1 MDSKISS
8 KVSSKKNAKVD
19 KKALVRRVFTD
30 PIYFLAFGFGAGL
43 SPIAPGTMGTI
54 VAIPLYL
61 LLAKL
66 SLFHYFIVVVLGT
79 ILGVIICDDAAR
91 RIGVHDFSGIVWD
104 EIIGYLWMMMG
115 LPLNWIWIIF
125 GFFLFR
131 LFDIWKPWPISW
143 MDREV
148 KGGLGIMVDDLM
160 AAFYARLS
168 IYIIMFG
175 MTILLG
181 YAVGSGER

>member
-1 MDSKISS
+1 MDSNNRD
-8 KVSSKKNAKVD
+8 KVSNKKNTKSD
-19 KKALVRRVFTD
+19 KKKLVRMVFTD

-43 SPIAPGTMGTI
+43 SPIAPGTMGTL

-61 LLAKL
+61 LMVHL
-66 SLFHYFIVVVLGT
+66 SLFHYVVVVVLGT

-104 EIIGYLWMMMG
+104 EIIGYLWLMMG
-115 LPLNWIWIIF
+115 LPLSWICIIP

-131 LFDIWKPWPISW
+131 LFDIWKPWPIGW
-143 MDREV
+143 LDRQV

-168 IYIIMFG
+168 FY
-175 MTILLG
+175 ILLYVIHILLVYVFG
-181 YAVGSGER
+181 TGDI